1 MLRLR
6 WRASA
11 DLQLTPSRRTPCFE
25 TLAQAYLGGRFLFW
39 ARWMTNTIAVVLGGF
54 LIAAIAIDI
63 ALFGDVH
70 MIFLGKRMLE
80 LIDWIAFWR

>member
-1 MLRLR
+1 
-6 WRASA
+6 
-11 DLQLTPSRRTPCFE
+11 
-25 TLAQAYLGGRFLFW
+25 
-39 ARWMTNTIAVVLGGF
+39 MTNTIAVVLGGF
-54 LIAAIAIDI
+54 LIVAIAIDI

>member
-11 DLQLTPSRRTPCFE
+11 DLQLTPSRRSSCFE

>member
-11 DLQLTPSRRTPCFE
+11 DLQLPPSRRSPCFE
-25 TLAQAYLGGRFLFW
+25 TLAQAYLGGCFLFW